1 MGASITAKE
10 IFQQPGLWQE
20 AYQLYVSQLEAVESF
35 LSGIK
40 EKHDLIQV
48 IFTGA
53 GTSDFVGQSIANY
66 LNQVN
71 DLKHIRFSTVGSVEL
86 VGRPYDY
93 LQADIPTILVSFA
106 RSGNSPESLAAVEI
120 AKQLVDELYQ
130 VTITCAP
137 EGKLAVAA
145 EGDTDNLLLLQPA
158 GSNDKGF
165 AMTGSFSF
173 MSLTALLVFSPAS
186 QEENAHWVE
195 TIIRLGQD
203 VLDREDYVQDLVNLD
218 FERVIYLGAGGF
230 YGLAHEAQLKI
241 LELTAGKITTMYES
255 PLGFRHGPKSFINN
269 KTLVIL
275 FALND
280 AYTRQYDVDLL
291 NEVHGDGIAERI
303 VALSADKLAGTEAAN
318 FVLAEGGAGLPD
330 VFLTFPYIIFAQTV
344 SIMSAIKCKNLPDI
358 PSTNWDS
365 KPCCARCYYS
375 FIRKV
380 EHSFELY
387 SSATRFDSSI

>member
-1 MGASITAKE
+1 MFRLVKEELEKLGASITAKE

-20 AYQLYVSQLEAVESF
+20 AYQLYVSQLEVIESF

-71 DLKHIRFSTVGSVEL
+71 DLKHIRFSAVGTVEL
-86 VGRPYDY
+86 VSRPHDY

-106 RSGNSPESLAAVEI
+106 RSGNSPESVAAVEI
-120 AKQLVDELYQ
+120 AKQLVNELYQ

-137 EGKLAVAA
+137 E
-145 EGDTDNLLLLQPA
+145 

-165 AMTGSFSF
+165 AMTGSFSC

-186 QEENAHWVE
+186 QEEKAHWVE
-195 TIIRLGQD
+195 TIVLLGQD

-241 LELTAGKITTMYES
+241 LELTAGKIATMYES

-275 FALND
+275 FASND
-280 AYTRQYDVDLL
+280 AYTRQYDVDF
-291 NEVHGDGIAERI
+291 
-303 VALSADKLAGTEAAN
+303 T
-318 FVLAEGGAGLPD
+318 
-330 VFLTFPYIIFAQTV
+330 
-344 SIMSAIKCKNLPDI
+344 
-358 PSTNWDS
+358 
-365 KPCCARCYYS
+365 
-375 FIRKV
+375 
-380 EHSFELY
+380 
-387 SSATRFDSSI
+387 

>member
-20 AYQLYVSQLEAVESF
+20 AYQLYVSQLEAIESF

-165 AMTGSFSF
+165 AMTGSFSC

-186 QEENAHWVE
+186 QEEKAHWVE
-195 TIIRLGQD
+195 TIVLLGQD

-241 LELTAGKITTMYES
+241 LELTAGKIATMYES
-255 PLGFRHGPKSFINN
+255 PLGFRHGPKSFIND

-275 FALND
+275 FASND

-303 VALSADKLAGTEAAN
+303 VALSADKLVGTEAAN

-330 VFLTFPYIIFAQTV
+330 VFLTFPYIIFVQTV

-358 PSTNWDS
+358 PSPTGTVN
-365 KPCCARCYYS
+365 RVVQGV
-375 FIRKV
+375 II
-380 EHSFELY
+380 HSLEK
-387 SSATRFDSSI
+387 